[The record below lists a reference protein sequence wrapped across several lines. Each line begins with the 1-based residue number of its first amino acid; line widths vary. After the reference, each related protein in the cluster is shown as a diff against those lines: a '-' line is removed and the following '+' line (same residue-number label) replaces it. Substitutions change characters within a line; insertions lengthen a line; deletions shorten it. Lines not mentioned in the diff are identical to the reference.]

1 MPSKGD
7 IEFGN
12 LALKEKATTRERV
25 EECLKYQGEV
35 EAEGQATTLDR
46 IMLQKG
52 YLTEPQV
59 FDLNKKQGRRVVF
72 CTKCQMKL
80 NVAGLAVGQKV
91 KCPKCATV
99 NVTPEKISFELIVK
113 VKSVPGAEKAEE
125 PASKPDTVRMQV
137 KPPVQPIEIGE
148 VGEKPPPV
156 PKAAVPPPVPP
167 PVPEPKAP
175 EPAAEPPPAATSDGK
190 GKKFANRRY
199 GKR

>member
-7 IEFGN
+7 VEFGN
-12 LALKEKATTRERV
+12 LAIREKATTRERV

-46 IMLQKG
+46 VMLQKG

-91 KCPKCATV
+91 KCPRCSTV
-99 NVTPEKISFELIVK
+99 NITPEKIAFELVVK
-113 VKSVPGAEKAEE
+113 GKPVPGGGKPEDV
-125 PASKPDTVRMQV
+125 PSKPETVRVQV
-137 KPPVQPIEIGE
+137 KPPAPPIEVGE
-148 VGEKPPPV
+148 VGEKPPPA
-156 PKAAVPPPVPP
+156 PMSPVPP
-167 PVPEPKAP
+167 PVPEAKAP
-175 EPAAEPPPAATSDGK
+175 EPAPEPPPPPPATSEGK
-190 GKKFANRRY
+190 GKKFATRRY